1 MNFLNKIVKNRKVL
15 FNWLLKITI
24 DVVLFNFA
32 TLFSVLL
39 RFDFLLKKNYLHID
53 DPFGLIE
60 NIVFIFFELILGIP
74 KQVWRYISEEELKE
88 LILLATFTKAVAG
101 FFLYIFKGEMKWSRG
116 AFLISYI
123 LLLLFLFVT
132 RFLFKVITNKQDGAY
147 GKSDNL
153 KKKVLIVGAGDAGE
167 KILREI
173 LSRPDLNYEVVGF
186 LDDDTNKKA
195 GRIHGIPI
203 LGEIARL
210 PVVVNSN
217 SVDTIIIA
225 IPSAPK
231 SVIRRIVSL
240 SAKTNAEIK
249 TLPGLWE
256 IIDGK
261 ITLESVRNVK
271 LEDLLPRAPIKTD
284 MKLIKEYIKGKTV
297 LVTGAGGSI
306 GSEIV
311 RQVVRFS
318 PKTVLLL
325 GRGENRIFRIEQE
338 VVNGQKFFDEIPL
351 ICDIRNRKKLL
362 KIFEKYR
369 PDIVFHAAAH
379 KHVPL
384 MEKNP
389 DEAVINNIF
398 GTKNL
403 LDASVKF
410 GVQKFINISTDKAVN
425 PVNIMGASKR
435 VIEIMVQLY
444 AKKHP
449 EVVFTSVR
457 FGNVLGS
464 AGSVVEVFKKQ
475 IEETGILTVTDKRM
489 KRYFMLIPEAVQLV
503 LHAGALGK
511 GGEIFVLKMGEQVNI
526 YELAL
531 NYVKLSGL
539 EIDRDVKIK
548 IIGNRGG
555 EKLYEE
561 LWSER
566 EIVEPTENSFIL
578 RIRSN
583 GKVMKDSYFFNE
595 MDKLKL
601 AAENLDFSNIRE
613 IFMEMVPE
621 AKL

>member
-1 MNFLNKIVKNRKVL
+1 MSFLNKIVKNRKVL

-39 RFDFLLKKNYLHID
+39 RFDFVLKKSYLHID

-88 LILLATFTKAVAG
+88 LILLATFTKAIAG

-132 RFLFKVITNKQDGAY
+132 RFLFKVLTNKQVSVPD
-147 GKSDNL
+147 KL

-167 KILREI
+167 KILKEI
-173 LSRPDLNYEVVGF
+173 LSRPDLNYDVIGF
-186 LDDDTNKKA
+186 LDDDINKKG
-195 GRIHGIPI
+195 GRIHSVPI

-210 PVVVNSN
+210 PAVVNSN
-217 SVDTIIIA
+217 AVDTIIIA
-225 IPSAPK
+225 MPSAPK

-240 SAKTNAEIK
+240 SAETNAEVK

-256 IIDGK
+256 IIDGRVAM
-261 ITLESVRNVK
+261 ESIRNVK
-271 LEDLLPRAPIKTD
+271 LEDLLPRDPIKTN
-284 MKLIKEYIKGKTV
+284 MKLIKEYIEGKTI

-311 RQVVRFS
+311 RQVIRFS
-318 PKTVLLL
+318 PKAILLL

-338 VVNGQKFFDEIPL
+338 VVNEQRFFNEVPL
-351 ICDIRNRKKLL
+351 ICDIRNREKVFR
-362 KIFEKYR
+362 IFEKYR

-389 DEAVINNIF
+389 DEAVINNVF

-435 VIEIMVQLY
+435 VIEIMIQLY
-444 AKKHP
+444 AKKYP
-449 EVVFTSVR
+449 KIVFTSVR

-464 AGSVVEVFKKQ
+464 AGSVIEVFKKQ
-475 IEETGILTVTDKRM
+475 MGETGILTVTDKRM

-539 EIDRDVKIK
+539 EIGRDVKIK

-566 EIVEPTENSFIL
+566 EVVEPTENSFIL
-578 RIRSN
+578 RVRLN
-583 GKVMKDSYFFNE
+583 GKNTEDSYFFDE
-595 MDKLKL
+595 IDKLKC
-601 AAENLDFSNIRE
+601 AAENLDFDSIRE
-613 IFMEMVPE
+613 VFMEIIPE